1 MKLTDGRK
9 TMEIT
14 ICDWNGNS
22 YGEDWSQEYF
32 SAGSLPYDEE
42 TDAYLVPDVDYCVD
56 MAMSEDEE
64 GARCKYDEDG
74 NLIIDGSVI
83 VVATEL

>member
-9 TMEIT
+9 TVEIT
-14 ICDWNGNS
+14 ICHWDGNS
-22 YGEDWSQEYF
+22 YGEDWSEEYF
-32 SAGSLPYDEE
+32 SAGSLQYDEE
-42 TDAYLVPDVDYCVD
+42 TRAYLVPDVDYCVD

-74 NLIIDGSVI
+74 NLITDDNI
-83 VVATEL
+83 VVDVEEL

>member
-9 TMEIT
+9 TVEIT
-14 ICDWNGNS
+14 IRDWSENS

-42 TDAYLVPDVDYCVD
+42 ADAYLVPDVDYCVD
-56 MAMSEDEE
+56 MAMSEDEG

-74 NLIIDGSVI
+74 NFVPDDCVI
-83 VVATEL
+83 VDVTEL